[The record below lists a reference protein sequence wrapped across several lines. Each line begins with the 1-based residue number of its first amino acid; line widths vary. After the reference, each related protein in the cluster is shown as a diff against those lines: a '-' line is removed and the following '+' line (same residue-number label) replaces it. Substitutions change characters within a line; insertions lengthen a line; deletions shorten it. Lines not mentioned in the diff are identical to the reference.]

1 MPHPFSLL
9 RHLFLSLLL
18 LFPLGELQAQTDS
31 LRQVGV
37 SIIKNY
43 FDNYTAKDYRPYNPM
58 KSESVEADTLRQV
71 WRVVVNESFASQKLT
86 PEVLKNIRKSVKNL
100 LPLEMKDWELELFS
114 NKGKRLEDLIPN
126 ELRDGKKDESRLW
139 NKTDHTGR
147 PWVQNVSRPYKI
159 SRGLDGRHLFIWP
172 SHGIY
177 YKEGIWKWQ
186 RPALYCTR
194 EDLLTQSFV
203 YPFLFP
209 MLENAGAVV
218 GCPRERDI
226 QPLMTLVDNDA
237 SAGVNGK

>member
-9 RHLFLSLLL
+9 RQLFLSLLL
-18 LFPLGELQAQTDS
+18 LFPFGELQAQTDS

-126 ELRDGKKDESRLW
+126 ELRDDPGCKMSPDPTKSPAVWTDATSSSGPVTAYIIKKECGSGSARRSTVLA
-139 NKTDHTGR
+139 KT
-147 PWVQNVSRPYKI
+147 
-159 SRGLDGRHLFIWP
+159 
-172 SHGIY
+172 
-177 YKEGIWKWQ
+177 
-186 RPALYCTR
+186 C
-194 EDLLTQSFV
+194 
-203 YPFLFP
+203 
-209 MLENAGAVV
+209 
-218 GCPRERDI
+218 
-226 QPLMTLVDNDA
+226 
-237 SAGVNGK
+237 

>member
-86 PEVLKNIRKSVKNL
+86 PEVLKNIRQSVKNL

-114 NKGKRLEDLIPN
+114 N
-126 ELRDGKKDESRLW
+126 
-139 NKTDHTGR
+139 
-147 PWVQNVSRPYKI
+147 
-159 SRGLDGRHLFIWP
+159 
-172 SHGIY
+172 
-177 YKEGIWKWQ
+177 
-186 RPALYCTR
+186 
-194 EDLLTQSFV
+194 
-203 YPFLFP
+203 
-209 MLENAGAVV
+209 
-218 GCPRERDI
+218 
-226 QPLMTLVDNDA
+226 
-237 SAGVNGK
+237 